1 MEDGAWVVEHEQTA
15 YHQQLHIHEVSPV
28 DSGRVDLLTA
38 SDVIPVME
46 SRHERLSVRDT
57 WNLVPH
63 VTKSSDLPHQMGS
76 AGPMDTRIYPLLKG
90 TTAKGREVAAL
101 PFCGKTS
108 ADLSG
113 RTLDV
118 CESALSTSFWEQ
130 DGGEEVR
137 RWAAFCAKG
146 ITELWIKPN
155 YAAYESGERA
165 ILTLQAQRLGRSLPV
180 QEPQSWTFRISV
192 KHDQDESLSWNH
204 SETVDV
210 TGQFHVRVFRLCW
223 ISSRDP
229 IGSYVKLKDRMEKSA
244 G

>member
-1 MEDGAWVVEHEQTA
+1 MFVNQ
-15 YHQQLHIHEVSPV
+15 P
-28 DSGRVDLLTA
+28 
-38 SDVIPVME
+38 
-46 SRHERLSVRDT
+46 
-57 WNLVPH
+57 
-63 VTKSSDLPHQMGS
+63 
-76 AGPMDTRIYPLLKG
+76 
-90 TTAKGREVAAL
+90 
-101 PFCGKTS
+101 
-108 ADLSG
+108 
-113 RTLDV
+113 
-118 CESALSTSFWEQ
+118 LSTSFWEQ

-192 KHDQDESLSWNH
+192 KHDQDESLSWHH

-210 TGQFHVRVFRLCW
+210 TGQFHVQRIPVKLD
-223 ISSRDP
+223 IKPDP